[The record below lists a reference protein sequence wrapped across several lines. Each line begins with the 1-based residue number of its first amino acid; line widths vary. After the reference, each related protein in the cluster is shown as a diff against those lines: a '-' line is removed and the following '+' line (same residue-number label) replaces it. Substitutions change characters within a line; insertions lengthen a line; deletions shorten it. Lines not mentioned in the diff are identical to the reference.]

1 MDKQLFKET
10 ENRVRVYFQKDKLI
24 NSLNSRINILNEQ
37 IDKIEKDLKECN
49 INIEPGI
56 KPISYEE
63 RVQSSGDG
71 SSYAEREAMRLTE
84 FKIKRMAEKK
94 LEKEKL
100 LEQIDQ
106 IELDYCYM
114 QDALEPIKGVYKEL
128 LKMKYEQRMG
138 ELQIGIKMN
147 WSQSQINKKK
157 WKLIELIADFDRWGR
172 VS

>member
-1 MDKQLFKET
+1 MDKELFRIT

-24 NSLNSRINILNEQ
+24 NSLNNRINLLNEQ
-37 IDKIEKDLKECN
+37 INAIDEDLRNCN
-49 INIEPGI
+49 ISIEPGI

-71 SSYAEREAMRLTE
+71 SSYAEKEAMRLTE

-94 LEKEKL
+94 LEREKL

-128 LKMKYEQRMG
+128 LKMKYEKRMG
-138 ELQIGIKMN
+138 EQQIGIKMN